1 MDLAELIGLRPVPC
15 GGLLVALTRRCPMSC
30 AHCSTGSSM
39 TASEEPDPQQ
49 LLNFV
54 GSFGV
59 EDRPE
64 VVMLTGGEPLLLPEL
79 AARVAGLAQAKGSR
93 VALLSGMFFARG
105 GRVPDRIMRTITALD
120 HFSASLDVHH
130 EREVPRADVLRALG
144 AVLDA
149 GIPASIHLT
158 GTGRGGGTG
167 TGTGS
172 GTGTGTGPGPGAG
185 TDIDDPYLADVVA
198 DVRRVFGARMPMLV
212 NEVRPLGRAAGLV
225 RPTPPGPDDSLA
237 APCALAAWPV
247 VAFDGTVAACCN
259 QWTVDRRPV
268 PPHLRLGHL
277 AEDDWPTV
285 RERSLGSPVLR
296 MLRAVGPRRLHARYE
311 TAPAPAGYCRSCHAL
326 ADRPG
331 VLEGAARDAG
341 GRVGELLDRLT
352 TAQQRAA
359 GPAALVR
366 RMGCA
371 RYAHLVEPPSGEE
384 RVPANEPRLTQAS
397 STAEARSSR

>member
-39 TASEEPDPQQ
+39 AATEEPDRRQ
-49 LLNFV
+49 LLDFI
-54 GSFGV
+54 GSFGA

-64 VVMLTGGEPLLLPEL
+64 VVMLTGGEPLLLPGL
-79 AARVAGLAQAKGSR
+79 AARVAGLARAKGAR

-105 GRVPDRIMRTITALD
+105 GRVPERIMRTITTLD

-130 EREVPRADVLRALG
+130 EREVPRADVLSALR

-158 GTGRGGGTG
+158 GTGRVTG
-167 TGTGS
+167 TGTGAD
-172 GTGTGTGPGPGAG
+172 T
-185 TDIDDPYLADVVA
+185 DDPYLVDVVA

-225 RPTPPGPDDSLA
+225 RATPPGPDDSLA
-237 APCALAAWPV
+237 APCTLAAWPV

-268 PPHLRLGHL
+268 PPHLRLGHI
-277 AEDDWPTV
+277 AEDDWPAV

-311 TAPAPAGYCRSCHAL
+311 TEPAPAGYCRSCHAL
-326 ADRPG
+326 ADRPS

-352 TAQQRAA
+352 TEQQRAA

-366 RMGCA
+366 RMGCG
-371 RYAHLVEPPSGEE
+371 RYAHLVEPASGEDL
-384 RVPANEPRLTQAS
+384 VPTNAPR
-397 STAEARSSR
+397 TATPSPIAHERSSR

>member
-1 MDLAELIGLRPVPC
+1 MDLAEFIGLRPVPC
-15 GGLLVALTRRCPMSC
+15 GGLLVALTRRCPLSC
-30 AHCSTGSSM
+30 AHCSTNSSM
-39 TASEEPDPQQ
+39 EVSGEPDQRQ
-49 LLNFV
+49 LLDFI
-54 GSFGV
+54 GSFGSD
-59 EDRPE
+59 DRPE
-64 VVMLTGGEPLLLPEL
+64 AVMLTGGEPLLLPEL
-79 AARVAGLAQAKGSR
+79 AARVTGLAQAKGSR

-105 GRVPDRIMRTITALD
+105 GRVPDRIMRTISGLD

-130 EREVPRADVLRALG
+130 EREVPRADVLRALR

-149 GIPASIHLT
+149 GVTASIHLT
-158 GTGRGGGTG
+158 GTGTGAGTGTCASTG
-167 TGTGS
+167 TGTGAD
-172 GTGTGTGPGPGAG
+172 T
-185 TDIDDPYLADVVA
+185 DDPYLVDVIA
-198 DVRRVFGARMPMLV
+198 HVRRVFGSRMPMLV
-212 NEVRPLGRAAGLV
+212 NEVRPLGRAAGIV

-268 PPHLRLGHL
+268 PPHLRLGHI

-285 RERSLGSPVLR
+285 RARSLGSPVLR

-326 ADRPG
+326 ADRPS

-352 TAQQRAA
+352 TEQQRAA

-371 RYAHLVEPPSGEE
+371 RYAHLVEPPTGEAL
-384 RVPANEPRLTQAS
+384 VPTNAPRLTQAS
-397 STAEARSSR
+397 PIAEERSSR

>member
-15 GGLLVALTRRCPMSC
+15 GGLMVALTRRCPLSC
-30 AHCSTGSSM
+30 AHCSTNSSM
-39 TASEEPDPQQ
+39 TASEEPDRGR
-49 LLNFV
+49 LLDFIA
-54 GSFGV
+54 SFGAD
-59 EDRPE
+59 DRPE

-79 AARVAGLAQAKGSR
+79 AARAAGLARAKGSR

-105 GRVPDRIMRTITALD
+105 GRVPERIMRTITTLD

-130 EREVPRADVLRALG
+130 EREVPRADVLRALR

-149 GIPASIHLT
+149 GVPASIHLT
-158 GTGRGGGTG
+158 GGATGADGG
-167 TGTGS
+167 
-172 GTGTGTGPGPGAG
+172 
-185 TDIDDPYLADVVA
+185 DPYLAEVVA
-198 DVRRVFGARMPMLV
+198 DVRRAFGSRMPLLV

-225 RPTPPGPDDSLA
+225 RPTPPGPDDGLT
-237 APCALAAWPV
+237 APCTLAAWPV

-268 PPHLRLGHL
+268 PPHLRLGHI
-277 AEDDWPTV
+277 ADDDWPTV

-311 TAPAPAGYCRSCHAL
+311 TAPAPDGYCRSCHAL
-326 ADRPG
+326 ADRPA
-331 VLEGAARDAG
+331 VLAGAARDAG

-352 TAQQRAA
+352 TQEQRAA

-371 RYAHLVEPPSGEE
+371 RYAHLVDPSSGEGSA
-384 RVPANEPRLTQAS
+384 PADPAPLTEAPP
-397 STAEARSSR
+397 TAEERSPR

>member
-39 TASEEPDPQQ
+39 AASEEPDQRQ
-49 LLNFV
+49 LLDFI
-54 GSFGV
+54 GSFGA

-79 AARVAGLAQAKGSR
+79 AARVAGIAQAKGSR

-130 EREVPRADVLRALG
+130 EREVPRADVLRALR

-149 GIPASIHLT
+149 GVPASIHLT
-158 GTGRGGGTG
+158 GTGTGSGAGPGTG
-167 TGTGS
+167 TG
-172 GTGTGTGPGPGAG
+172 A
-185 TDIDDPYLADVVA
+185 DVDDPYLVDVVA
-198 DVRRVFGARMPMLV
+198 DVRRVFGAGMPMLV

-225 RPTPPGPDDSLA
+225 RPTPPGPDDGLA

-268 PPHLRLGHL
+268 PPHLRLGHI

-311 TAPAPAGYCRSCHAL
+311 TEQAPAGYCRSCHAL
-326 ADRPG
+326 ADRPS

-371 RYAHLVEPPSGEE
+371 RYAHLVEPTSGEE
-384 RVPANEPRLTQAS
+384 RVSTNEPRPTQAS
-397 STAEARSSR
+397 PTAEARSSR

>member
-30 AHCSTGSSM
+30 AHCSTGSSPA
-39 TASEEPDPQQ
+39 ASEAPDPDR
-49 LLNFV
+49 LLRFI
-54 GSFGV
+54 GSFGPR
-59 EDRPE
+59 DRPE

-79 AARVAGLAQAKGSR
+79 TTRLAGLAHTKGSR

-105 GRVPDRIMRTITALD
+105 GRVPDRIMRAITALD

-130 EREVPRADVLRALG
+130 EREVPRADVLRALR

-158 GTGRGGGTG
+158 GTD
-167 TGTGS
+167 
-172 GTGTGTGPGPGAG
+172 A
-185 TDIDDPYLADVVA
+185 DDPYLADVVA
-198 DVRRVFGARMPMLV
+198 EVRRFFGAGMPMLV
-212 NEVRPLGRAAGLV
+212 NEVRPLGRAADLV
-225 RPTPPGPDDSLA
+225 RPTPRGPDGTLA
-237 APCALAAWPV
+237 TPCALAAWPV

-268 PPHLRLGHL
+268 PPHLRLGHID
-277 AEDDWPTV
+277 EDDWPAV

-296 MLRAVGPRRLHARYE
+296 MLRAVGPQRLHARYE

-326 ADRPG
+326 ADRPA
-331 VLEGAARDAG
+331 VLAGAARDAG
-341 GRVGELLDRLT
+341 GRVGELLERLT
-352 TAQQRAA
+352 TDQQLAA

-371 RYAHLVEPPSGEE
+371 RYAHLVESPPAGEAPPSVGSRPLIEPLPAAASLPAEE
-384 RVPANEPRLTQAS
+384 RSPR
-397 STAEARSSR
+397 

>member
-30 AHCSTGSSM
+30 AHCSTGSSPS
-39 TASEEPDPQQ
+39 ASEAPDQDQ
-49 LLNFV
+49 LLRFI
-54 GSFGV
+54 GSFGA

-64 VVMLTGGEPLLLPEL
+64 VVMLTGGEPLLLPGL
-79 AARVAGLAQAKGSR
+79 AARLAGLARAKGSR

-105 GRVPDRIMRTITALD
+105 GRVPDRIMRTIAAFD

-130 EREVPRADVLRALG
+130 EREVPRADVLRALR

-149 GIPASIHLT
+149 GVAASIHLT
-158 GTGRGGGTG
+158 GTD
-167 TGTGS
+167 
-172 GTGTGTGPGPGAG
+172 A
-185 TDIDDPYLADVVA
+185 DDPYLADVVA
-198 DVRRVFGARMPMLV
+198 DVRRVFGSRLPMLV

-225 RPTPPGPDDSLA
+225 RPTPPGPDGTRA
-237 APCALAAWPV
+237 TPCALAAWPV

-268 PPHLRLGHL
+268 PRHLRLGHI
-277 AEDDWPTV
+277 ADDEWPAV

-296 MLRAVGPRRLHARYE
+296 MLRAVGPQRLHARHA
-311 TAPAPAGYCRSCHAL
+311 TSPAPAGYCRSCHAL
-326 ADRPG
+326 ADRPEI
-331 VLEGAARDAG
+331 LAGAARDAG

-352 TAQQRAA
+352 TVQQLAA

-366 RMGCA
+366 RTGCA
-371 RYAHLVEPPSGEE
+371 RYAHLVELRPEAPNGPATEE
-384 RVPANEPRLTQAS
+384 TSCR
-397 STAEARSSR
+397 

>member
-30 AHCSTGSSM
+30 AHCSTTSSM
-39 TASEEPDPQQ
+39 ATSEEPDRRQ
-49 LLNFV
+49 LLDFI

-59 EDRPE
+59 EDRPD

-130 EREVPRADVLRALG
+130 EREVPRADVLRALR

-149 GIPASIHLT
+149 GVPASIHLT
-158 GTGRGGGTG
+158 GTAR
-167 TGTGS
+167 
-172 GTGTGTGPGPGAG
+172 GAG
-185 TDIDDPYLADVVA
+185 AGIGADADDPYLVDVVA
-198 DVRRVFGARMPMLV
+198 DVRRAFGARMPLLV

-268 PPHLRLGHL
+268 PPHLRLGHI

-296 MLRAVGPRRLHARYE
+296 MLRAVGPRRLHTRYE
-311 TAPAPAGYCRSCHAL
+311 SEPAPAGYCRSCHAL
-326 ADRPG
+326 ADRPS

-341 GRVGELLDRLT
+341 GRVGEVLDRLT

-371 RYAHLVEPPSGEE
+371 RYAHLVELRSGEE
-384 RVPANEPRLTQAS
+384 SVPTNEPRLTQAS
-397 STAEARSSR
+397 PTAEERSSR